1 MVEIIYNPRD
11 VGTEVLNNRKR
22 MVKIRKYHMDKEE
35 KVLAREKWLDEISLL
50 PSPLR
55 KRLQGRTGK
64 YFFNPYRK
72 GIYYY
77 QIQTLWLLGANQ
89 WHSFSV
95 ILDKLRT
102 YMSEIPSKDPR
113 FDNVWDKFRGK
124 SSRHQAFKCKDYAGR
139 IQENFLF
146 FQRLAR
152 LHPYGYKLRQVKA
165 AIDYKRVSK
174 RGISNGVYFYRLS
187 TYDSVRDAWP
197 IRDYKRYTF
206 PKHERKYV
214 SYKFLGTI
222 ITKDK
227 RIVQGVVK

>member
-1 MVEIIYNPRD
+1 MVKIMYRPQD
-11 VGTEVLNNRKR
+11 VGKEILNKRKR
-22 MVKIRKYHMDKEE
+22 MVKVRKYHMDSEE
-35 KVLAREKWLDEISLL
+35 KSFFKRRWLDEVSLL

-55 KRLQGRTGK
+55 RRLLGRTGK

-89 WHSFSV
+89 WHIFPV
-95 ILDKLRT
+95 VLDKLRS
-102 YMSEIPSKDPR
+102 YMSLIDSRDSR
-113 FDNVWDKFRGK
+113 FDNTWEKFRGK
-124 SSRHQAFKCKDYAGR
+124 SARHRAFKCKDYAGR
-139 IQENFLF
+139 VQENFLF
-146 FQRLAR
+146 LQRLSR

-174 RGISNGVYFYRLS
+174 LGISNGIYYYRLS
-187 TYDSVRDAWP
+187 TYNNISDAWP
-197 IRDYKRYTF
+197 IRDYKKYTF
-206 PKHERKYV
+206 PQHERKYI

-227 RIVQGVVK
+227 RIIQGVVR